1 MIDFP
6 NPDVEEL
13 LQTVSIIN
21 FAVSP
26 DEKQLIFCTN
36 ISGKYNL
43 WAMDLPNAFP
53 YRLTFNNQLCHELL
67 YDREGRFV
75 LAGFDH
81 DGDENTQFYAL
92 KPHGGALKRVV
103 YQENTRNFSPQ
114 LSNDGER
121 LYYSSSKGNPSY
133 LNTYCLHLSTGEETT
148 VLEGSGGT
156 TYIAEVSEDETTIL
170 YAKFFSNTDTL
181 YYARVGDE
189 DILLTPPAEK
199 EHTVNAAVLTSP
211 TEVYLATD
219 YGADFSYLAKFDLET
234 KTFTKVKELPKEGFK
249 TLTYDKEN
257 KILYI
262 TAEKGVE
269 DRLYAYHL
277 NDGAWENVLIP
288 CDLITKVAVAKSGTV
303 YLLGRGS
310 VKLGNVYKREGDEWI
325 QITRNKMAGM
335 AEEDFVAP
343 EVVTYP
349 SFDGLEIEALFYK
362 AKEEH
367 DKGEM
372 ILWPHGGP
380 QHAERKSFNAIF
392 QYFLSNGYS
401 IFAPNFRGSTGY
413 GLSFTKMVER
423 AWGAGARLDNIAG
436 LDWLID
442 QGYARKGEFIVMGGS
457 YGGYMSLLLHGRH
470 ADYFK
475 AVIDVCGPSNL
486 FSFIN
491 SVPEDWKPVMDA
503 WVGHPERD
511 REKLIEYSPDTYI
524 DQMTKPM
531 LVVQGANDPRVVK
544 AESDQIVEALKEKGR
559 DITYIVMEDEGHG
572 FAKKEN
578 EIAVF
583 RQVLEFMEKYA
594 TEPANVQ

>member
-1 MIDFP
+1 MFTFP
-6 NPDVEEL
+6 KPDVEEL
-13 LQTVSIIN
+13 LQSISIID

-26 DEKQLIFCTN
+26 DEKQLLFCSN
-36 ISGKYNL
+36 FSGKYNL
-43 WAMDLPNAFP
+43 WSMDLPNAFP
-53 YRLTFNNQLCHELL
+53 YRLTFNDQPSAGLL
-67 YDREGRFV
+67 YDKEGRFV
-75 LAGFDH
+75 IAGFDQ

-92 KPHGGALKRVV
+92 KPHGGALKQVV
-103 YQENTRNFSPQ
+103 YQESTRNFNPL
-114 LSNDGER
+114 LSKDGER
-121 LYYSSSKGNPSY
+121 LYYTSSKGNPSY
-133 LNTYCLHLSTGEETT
+133 LNSYCLDLRTGEETT

-170 YAKFFSNTDTL
+170 YSKHFTNTNSL
-181 YYARVGDE
+181 YYAKVGDE
-189 DILLTPPAEK
+189 EILLTPPTDQ
-199 EHTVNAAVLTSP
+199 EHTVSFAVLVSP
-211 TEVYLATD
+211 TEVYLVTD
-219 YGADFSYLAKFDLET
+219 YEADFSYLAKFDLET
-234 KTFTKVKELPKEGFK
+234 KTFTKVKEVSKEGFT

-257 KILYI
+257 QILYI
-262 TAEKGVE
+262 IAEKGVE

-277 NDGAWENVLIP
+277 EDGTWERIEIP
-288 CDLITKVAVAKSGTV
+288 CDLIGKLVVAKSGSL

-310 VKLGNVYKREGDEWI
+310 TKLGNIYKHEQGEWV
-325 QITRNKMAGM
+325 QLTRNKMAGV
-335 AEEDFVAP
+335 AEEDFIAP
-343 EVVTYP
+343 KVVTYP
-349 SFDGLEIEALFYK
+349 SFDGLEIEALFYQP
-362 AKEEH
+362 KEEH
-367 DKGEM
+367 DKGEI

-413 GLSFTKMVER
+413 GLAFTKMVER
-423 AWGAGARLDNIAG
+423 AWGAGPRLDHIAG
-436 LDWLID
+436 LDWLIE
-442 QGYARKGEFIVMGGS
+442 QGYGSKGEFIVMGGS

-486 FSFIN
+486 FSFIS

-503 WVGHPERD
+503 WVGHPEKD
-511 REKLIEYSPDTYI
+511 REKLIEYSPSTYV

-531 LVVQGANDPRVVK
+531 LVVQGANDPRVVQ

-583 RQVLEFMEKYA
+583 RRILAFMEEHAGRKV
-594 TEPANVQ
+594 NV

>member
-1 MIDFP
+1 MIEFP
-6 NPDVEEL
+6 KPDVEEM
-13 LQTVSIIN
+13 LQTVSIID

-53 YRLTFNNQLCHELL
+53 YRLTFNNQPCHELL
-67 YDREGRFV
+67 YDQEGRFV
-75 LAGFDH
+75 IAGFDH

-92 KPHGGALKRVV
+92 KPHGGALKKVV

-114 LSNDGER
+114 LSSDGER
-121 LYYSSSKGNPSY
+121 LYYSSSKENPSY
-133 LNTYCLHLSTGEETT
+133 LNTYCLQLSTGEETT
-148 VLEGSGGT
+148 ILEGSGGT
-156 TYIAEVSEDETTIL
+156 TYIAEVSEDETTTL
-170 YAKFFSNTDTL
+170 YYQFFSNTNSR
-181 YYARVGDE
+181 YYAKVGE
-189 DILLTPPAEK
+189 EEILLTPPSEK
-199 EHTVNAAVLTSP
+199 EHTVSFAVLTSP
-211 TEVYLATD
+211 TEVYLVTD
-219 YGADFSYLAKFDLET
+219 YEADFSYLAKFDLET
-234 KTFTKVKELPKEGFK
+234 KTFTKVKEIPKEGFT
-249 TLTYDKEN
+249 TLIYDKEN
-257 KILYI
+257 RILYI

-269 DRLYAYHL
+269 DRLYTYHL
-277 NDGAWENVLIP
+277 DEGSWENMVIP

-303 YLLGRGS
+303 YLLGSGS
-310 VKLGNVYKREGDEWI
+310 VQLGNVYKREGDEWV

-380 QHAERKSFNAIF
+380 QHAQRKSFNAIF
-392 QYFLSNGYS
+392 QYFLNNGYS

-413 GLSFTKMVER
+413 GLKFTKMVER
-423 AWGAGARLDNIAG
+423 AWGAGPRLDNIAA

-442 QGYARKGEFIVMGGS
+442 HGYAKKGEIIVMGGS

-486 FSFIN
+486 FSFIH

-503 WVGHPERD
+503 FVGHPERD
-511 REKLIEYSPDTYI
+511 REKLIEYSPDTYVN
-524 DQMTKPM
+524 QMTKPM

-559 DITYIVMEDEGHG
+559 DISYIVMEDEGHG

-578 EIAVF
+578 EIVVF

-594 TEPANVQ
+594 SKPANVH

>member
-1 MIDFP
+1 MIEFP
-6 NPDVEEL
+6 KPDVEEL

-36 ISGKYNL
+36 LSGKYNL

-53 YRLTFNNQLCHELL
+53 YRLTFNNQVCRELL

-81 DGDENTQFYAL
+81 DGDESTQFYAL
-92 KPHGGALKRVV
+92 KPHGGALKKVV

-114 LSNDGER
+114 LSSDGER
-121 LYYSSSKGNPSY
+121 LYYSSSKENPSY
-133 LNTYCLHLSTGEETT
+133 LNTYCLQLSTGEETT

-156 TYIAEVSEDETTIL
+156 TYIAEVSEDETTTL
-170 YAKFFSNTDTL
+170 YYQFFSNTNTR
-181 YYARVGDE
+181 YYAKVGDE
-189 DILLTPPAEK
+189 EILLTPPTEK
-199 EHTVNAAVLTSP
+199 EHTVSFAVLTSP
-211 TEVYLATD
+211 TEVYLVTD
-219 YGADFSYLAKFDLET
+219 YEADFSYLAKFDLET
-234 KTFTKVKELPKEGFK
+234 KTFTKVKEIPKEGFT
-249 TLTYDKEN
+249 TLIYDKEN
-257 KILYI
+257 RILYI

-277 NDGAWENVLIP
+277 DEGSWENIVIP

-303 YLLGRGS
+303 YLLGKGS
-310 VKLGNVYKREGDEWI
+310 VKLGNVYKREGDEWV

-335 AEEDFVAP
+335 AEEDFVTP

-362 AKEEH
+362 AKEEY
-367 DKGEM
+367 DKGEV

-392 QYFLSNGYS
+392 QYFLNNGYS

-413 GLSFTKMVER
+413 GLKFTKMVER
-423 AWGAGARLDNIAG
+423 AWGAGPRLDNIAA

-442 QGYARKGEFIVMGGS
+442 HGYAKKGEIIVMGGS

-475 AVIDVCGPSNL
+475 AVVDVCGPSNL

-503 WVGHPERD
+503 FVGHPERD
-511 REKLIEYSPDTYI
+511 REKLIEYSPDTYV

-583 RQVLEFMEKYA
+583 RRILEFMEEHAGRK
-594 TEPANVQ
+594 VQV